1 MDCLLKKRCKVLIII
16 AMIIIIIIIIIMSAL
31 SHDRKRLIA

>member
-16 AMIIIIIIIIIMSAL
+16 AMIIIIIIIIMSAL